1 MLRAILFDLDGVLT
15 RDRTGSFSTLSALSR
30 HTGVPYDELKAA
42 YFPHN
47 QEMLLGK
54 LTHAD
59 IWPEMCAMLGRELDF
74 SLLRQAFIET
84 PMNDAMLAL
93 VRELRTAGFVTGMI
107 TDNKADRVH
116 AILQHN
122 DLFGLFDVVT
132 ISAEAGMSKWEQGV
146 FRHTLDALQL
156 TGPEC
161 LFIDNTARNLVAAEA
176 VGMHTLL
183 FDDVRQD
190 PQDVRNAV
198 EALLCAPERTAP
210 HEA

>member
-15 RDRTGSFSTLSALSR
+15 RDQTGSFSTLTSLSR
-30 HTGVPYDELKAA
+30 HTGIPFDTWKAA

-59 IWPEMCAMLGRELDF
+59 AWPEICALLGRNIDI
-74 SLLRQAFIET
+74 SLLRTAFVET
-84 PMNDAMLAL
+84 PMNDAMLSL
-93 VRELRTAGFVTGMI
+93 VRELRSAGFITGMI

-122 DLFGLFDVVT
+122 DLAGLFDVIT
-132 ISAEAGMSKWEQGV
+132 ISAEVGMSKWEQGV
-146 FRHTLDALQL
+146 FRHTLDALHL

-161 LFIDNTARNLVAAEA
+161 LFIDNTARNLIAAA
-176 VGMHTLL
+176 QTGMHTLL
-183 FDDVRQD
+183 FDDVLQD
-190 PQDVRNAV
+190 PDSVRRAV
-198 EALLCAPERTAP
+198 AALTGTHEGTVP